1 MTIPI
6 FSVTMMKSQ
15 YEQARA
21 ILGTCPT
28 CYDNWRKNFCA
39 STCHPRMSDFV
50 KVTKTYD
57 GPKERCG
64 GQLDETGK
72 EDMSNRAS

>member
-1 MTIPI
+1 
-6 FSVTMMKSQ
+6 
-15 YEQARA
+15 
-21 ILGTCPT
+21 
-28 CYDNWRKNFCA
+28 
-39 STCHPRMSDFV
+39 MSDFV

-72 EDMSNRAS
+72 EDTLESLISVPLVIRVPQPHEGVKIRLYDMLIEIRPS